1 MADSARV
8 RLVTLL
14 VPALLVVGVLAGC
27 TSGADTAAETTTP
40 QSMPDGE
47 DGVEPEADEP
57 EADEPEVFG
66 PLGETEAE
74 FETED
79 GRVQIGSADVPDA
92 VADSFPL
99 PDSLVV
105 QLSSQEGTQAGFS
118 GVTDM
123 TFDQLVDFFESE
135 LPQAGYELEQVS
147 VVEGVVAVYDFGG
160 PDGTGQLA
168 ISSAPGG
175 GHSVL
180 VTFAS

>member
-1 MADSARV
+1 MADPGRV
-8 RLVTLL
+8 LL
-14 VPALLVVGVLAGC
+14 VPLLLLVGVLAGC
-27 TSGADTAAETTTP
+27 TSTPDTANETTTP
-40 QSMPDGE
+40 PSMSEGRDQAVPVGE
-47 DGVEPEADEP
+47 
-57 EADEPEVFG
+57 EPEVFG

-74 FETED
+74 FETEE
-79 GRVQIGSADVPDA
+79 GRIQIGSADVPDA

-99 PDSLVV
+99 PDGLVV

-135 LPQAGYELEQVS
+135 LPQAGYALEQVS

-175 GHSVL
+175 GQSVL